1 MTEKVRSRLT
11 FTSVMNNDEK
21 ITLTATPKMV
31 EHIII
36 MCIGDDAADSVTDI
50 VEEGI
55 SSLKKQ
61 IDKYNEERKSLT
73 SFKARLSNLVSS

>member
-1 MTEKVRSRLT
+1 
-11 FTSVMNNDEK
+11 
-21 ITLTATPKMV
+21 MV